1 MLKSSSNPSSNPSSL
16 LLVRSTLEVA
26 AMLKSL
32 RPALTLEVEE
42 LESEVTR
49 AGQLLIDAGSVARA
63 RLALERIH
71 QVRLALEGLRVGQEN
86 RQMAA

>member
-1 MLKSSSNPSSNPSSL
+1 MLKPSGGPSSL

-26 AMLKSL
+26 TLLKSL
-32 RPALTLEVEE
+32 RPALKDQVEE
-42 LESEVTR
+42 LEREVTC

-71 QVRLALEGLRVGQEN
+71 CVRLALEELRVKQEE
-86 RQMAA
+86 RQLVA

>member
-1 MLKSSSNPSSNPSSL
+1 MPQSSASPHSL

-26 AMLKSL
+26 ALLKSL
-32 RPALTLEVEE
+32 FPTLTAEVEN
-42 LESEVTR
+42 LKNEVVE

-71 QVRLALEGLRVGQEN
+71 EVRLALEELKSQQQSRLV
-86 RQMAA
+86 AV